1 METISPS
8 RKDMPQGLV
17 GGAKFGLTWS
27 VLGREGPEW
36 SGVKKDFHAREGNF
50 KGTSFRLIER
60 GLFLQVGPGPCL
72 QQRRC
77 SSLAEKSHHRP
88 FYHQSFHRATAKDL
102 WNQEGGCSDP
112 RDIWRTNR
120 NMFGTL
126 GRRKA
131 CCKGTGWLSWSNS
144 DYDTSP
150 RKAPGYNYIVCGLVK
165 PHLQRRAQR
174 GGSRREFPLSC
185 CWGRMSA
192 VVCFVAEATPTSYY
206 MNH

>member
-1 METISPS
+1 M
-8 RKDMPQGLV
+8 
-17 GGAKFGLTWS
+17 
-27 VLGREGPEW
+27 
-36 SGVKKDFHAREGNF
+36 
-50 KGTSFRLIER
+50 
-60 GLFLQVGPGPCL
+60 GPGPRL
-72 QQRRC
+72 QQRHC

-102 WNQEGGCSDP
+102 WNQEGSDP

-144 DYDTSP
+144 DYGTSP

-165 PHLQRRAQR
+165 PHPQGRAQR
-174 GGSRREFPLSC
+174 GGSRREFPWLLLLGWNVC
-185 CWGRMSA
+185 CCMFCRRSYPYLLLHESLGCHYDTECSRMHRIPERINSEPE
-192 VVCFVAEATPTSYY
+192 VFLPG
-206 MNH
+206 N